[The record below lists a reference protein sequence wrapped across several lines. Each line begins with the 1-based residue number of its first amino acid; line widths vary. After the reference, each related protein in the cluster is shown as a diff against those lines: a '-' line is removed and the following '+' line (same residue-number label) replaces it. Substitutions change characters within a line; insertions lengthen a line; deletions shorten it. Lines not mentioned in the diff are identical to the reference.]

1 MAETPQH
8 VVFTIIMGT
17 LAYWMYGMQNDLEHY
32 LTFILIC
39 VSMVVSASGLLLAF
53 SAAAKDIEQSNLLAT
68 MFMLLF
74 MLFDGN
80 WISLDKVPVYWR
92 WVNSV
97 SCMGYA
103 SQAAVANEYRGL
115 VFMCT
120 DDEIANGTCQ
130 DLNGLTGEK
139 ILYNRGMDDVD
150 VMFNI
155 IMLWVLAILYRIIAF
170 ICFWLFFRNHPP
182 KQIIRNMCSSK

>member
-1 MAETPQH
+1 MSFLQQNTLSRIRNAIIRREKEKFRPQFLEQTTH
-8 VVFTIIMGT
+8 V
-17 LAYWMYGMQNDLEHY
+17 
-32 LTFILIC
+32 
-39 VSMVVSASGLLLAF
+39 
-53 SAAAKDIEQSNLLAT
+53 
-68 MFMLLF
+68 
-74 MLFDGN
+74 
-80 WISLDKVPVYWR
+80 
-92 WVNSV
+92 VNSV